1 MISSL
6 AKETINGAVRLVENI
21 RYSNGKMVKRILDPI
36 TGIPTDIVDVTPTGL
51 YKNQSGIALRIGSL
65 IK

>member
-1 MISSL
+1 MTKSIV
-6 AKETINGAVRLVENI
+6 KEVINGALKLVEDI
-21 RYSNGKMVKRILDPI
+21 RYSNGRRVKRIIDLQ
-36 TGIPTDIVDVTPTGL
+36 TGIPEDIVDVTDAGL

>member
-1 MISSL
+1 MTKSIV
-6 AKETINGAVRLVENI
+6 KEVINGALKLVEDI
-21 RYSNGKMVKRILDPI
+21 RYSNGRRVKRILDPI
-36 TGIPTDIVDVTPTGL
+36 TGIPTDIVDVTSTGL